1 MRSLLIISLFFVE
14 IGTSYSQKFSSTDTT
29 NFDSI
34 RNLEYRLEGLSN
46 NIINGEDQLTRIT
59 STYYFIQNFKQVLR
73 IKNSFNYPFNKLQT
87 VSILK
92 PEDNKF
98 RVFTWNLLLDS
109 GKYMYFGVIQMN
121 MKDSFQI
128 FGLYDSSSIVQNPTY
143 AILDNR
149 HWMGALYYQIQEY
162 KHNKKTYYLLMGWD
176 GENALLNRKL
186 IEILWF
192 DDQGQ
197 PKFGAPVFDNG
208 GDIQSRMIFTF
219 AEDATIILRYEK
231 EEKIIIFANT
241 VPPNPNMKGQFQY
254 YLPDGTYD
262 YMKYKKG
269 FWVRYE
275 YLFKDA
281 KDPQLYRK
289 E

>member
-1 MRSLLIISLFFVE
+1 MFIGLFVCMA
-14 IGTSYSQKFSSTDTT
+14 GQVYSQKLSASDTT

-59 STYYFIQNFKQVLR
+59 STYYFIQNFKEVLR

-87 VSILK
+87 ISILK
-92 PEDNKF
+92 PDDNKF
-98 RVFTWNLLLDS
+98 RIYTWNLLLDS

-128 FGLYDSSSIVQNPTY
+128 FGLYDSSGTVRNPSY
-143 AILDNR
+143 AILDHR

-176 GENALLNRKL
+176 GENAQLNRKL
-186 IEILWF
+186 IDILWF
-192 DDQGQ
+192 DEKGQ
-197 PKFGAPVFDNG
+197 PKFGSPVFDNG

-219 AEDATIILRYEK
+219 AEDATIILRYDK
-231 EEKIIIFANT
+231 DEKIIIFANT

-262 YMKYKKG
+262 FMKYKKG
-269 FWVRYE
+269 FWVRHE

>member
-1 MRSLLIISLFFVE
+1 MKKWVGFMFGLLTGWLGFA
-14 IGTSYSQKFSSTDTT
+14 QKFEVPDTT

-34 RNLEYRLEGLSN
+34 RNLEYRLEGLSA

-59 STYYFIQNFKQVLR
+59 STYYFIQNLKEVLR
-73 IKNSFNYPFNKLQT
+73 IPNSYNYPFTKLET

-98 RVFTWNLLLDS
+98 RIFTWNLLLDS
-109 GKYMYFGVIQMN
+109 SKYMYFGVIQMN
-121 MKDSFQI
+121 RSDTFQI
-128 FGLYDSSSIVQNPTY
+128 FGLYDSSSFIKNPTY
-143 AILDNR
+143 SVLDNR
-149 HWMGALYYQIQEY
+149 HWMGALYYQIQEF
-162 KHNKKTYYLLMGWD
+162 KHNKKTHYLLMGWD
-176 GENALLNRKL
+176 GENSTLNRKI
-186 IEILWF
+186 IEVLWF
-192 DDQGQ
+192 DEKGQ
-197 PKFGAPVFDNG
+197 VRFGAPLFDNG
-208 GDIQSRMIFTF
+208 GDIQNRMIFTF
-219 AEDATIILRYEK
+219 AEQATMLLRYEK
-231 EEKIIIFANT
+231 EENIIIFANT
-241 VPPNPNMKGQFQY
+241 VPPNPQLKGQFQY

-281 KDPQLYRK
+281 KDPNLYRK